1 MLKSN
6 SRRYLSLFL
15 STSHLVLLLLLL
27 VLLVDVVVVS
37 PNFNILERR
46 GRGDG
51 GLVVSAVVV
60 VSSTRSLGF
69 EPRSFLYKNEPKG
82 LGQIV

>member
-1 MLKSN
+1 M
-6 SRRYLSLFL
+6 

-27 VLLVDVVVVS
+27 VLLVDVVVS
-37 PNFNILERR
+37 PNFHILERQ

-60 VSSTRSLGF
+60 VSSTRSFGF